1 MNVRVKRLMKTIM
14 SKYYNLTTVIDK
26 INCKYISV
34 SIV

>member
-14 SKYYNLTTVIDK
+14 SKYDNLTTVIDK
-26 INCKYISV
+26 IHYKYISV